1 MGNRRSR
8 FQIDYFTVVLMYV
21 LASVSIVVLA
31 SATKSLAPST
41 DPLYFVKRQMM
52 WIGLGTVVLVVVS
65 WIDYE
70 KFKKMSPYIYWGA
83 VGLLGVVLVHG
94 QSALGAQRWIQ
105 VGPFQLQPSEFAK
118 IAIIVTLAGHLDKKK
133 SLKGWRDIISPLVH
147 VGIPMLEIL
156 KQPDLGTTLVFVAIT
171 VGMFYMAGVPWTK
184 MLIFPAG
191 LFAIVAWI
199 YVHYRYGV
207 KIPIMHSYQ
216 LNRLTI
222 FLHPNKDPL
231 VGGYNVIQSRIAV
244 GTGGLMGGGAIGAQS
259 NLLGFLPESYTDF
272 IYAAIGE
279 VLGFV
284 GSMAILFVYLVL
296 IARAIY
302 IAYQAKDRY
311 GTLLASGMA
320 SLLAFHV
327 IESAGM
333 ASGIMPVAGV
343 PLPFMS
349 YGGSAFLAD
358 AAGIGILLNVY
369 GRRKAQNYKP
379 AVSRQVPMLYSN
391 QSEEQESAS
400 GGNSSRL

>member
-21 LASVSIVVLA
+21 LATVSIVVLA
-31 SATKSLAPST
+31 SATKSLTPAT

-65 WIDYE
+65 WIDYQ

-133 SLKGWRDIISPLVH
+133 SLKRWRDIVSPLIH
-147 VGIPMLEIL
+147 VAIPMLEIL

-191 LFAIVAWI
+191 LFAIIAWI
-199 YVHYRYGV
+199 YLHYRYGI

-222 FLHPNKDPL
+222 FLNPNKDPL

-244 GTGGLMGGGAIGAQS
+244 GTGGLLGGGAIGAQS

-272 IYAAIGE
+272 IYASIGE
-279 VLGFV
+279 VMGFV
-284 GSMAILFVYLVL
+284 GSMAILFIYLVM
-296 IARAIY
+296 IARAVY

-333 ASGIMPVAGV
+333 ATGIMPVAGV

-369 GRRKAQNYKP
+369 GRRKTQNYKP

-391 QSEEQESAS
+391 QSEEPESVS
-400 GGNSSRL
+400 GGTSPLM